1 MSRLISNFEPAGTYL
16 LNRNVK
22 VKDRAVTVRG
32 DGIGVTRLVWRAN
45 ARSVGLGIVQ
55 VL

>member
-1 MSRLISNFEPAGTYL
+1 M
-16 LNRNVK
+16 
-22 VKDRAVTVRG
+22 TVRG

-55 VL
+55 VPFWWMIIISLTEREICQISTDL